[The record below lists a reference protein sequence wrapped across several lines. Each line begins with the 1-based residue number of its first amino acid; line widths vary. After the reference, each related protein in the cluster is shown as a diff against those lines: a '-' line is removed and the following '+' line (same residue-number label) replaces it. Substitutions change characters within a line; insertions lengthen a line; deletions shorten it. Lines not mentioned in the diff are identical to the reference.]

1 MKRSIKYGVN
11 LKKKFFIWRDPVQ
24 FHYVDLPCY
33 MYYGFESALG
43 ISIEMMIVMYKYK
56 QFIKENAPAFD
67 MRSKYH
73 DAQLTKEQ
81 LENVEMEAIREME
94 LEELQDMVEI
104 PNYYE
109 MFAQARRELNSD
121 YIGVDFIFNNNK
133 WVVNEIEDPVGAWM
147 IYDLTNI
154 DLAKIIVDYILK
166 ELNI

>member
-109 MFAQARRELNSD
+109 MFAQARRELNGD
-121 YIGVDFIFNNNK
+121 YIKKKYFYLAYYHEKDIQGSCGGNNATGERAEEGGGNK
-133 WVVNEIEDPVGAWM
+133 GGDETSGSSE
-147 IYDLTNI
+147 
-154 DLAKIIVDYILK
+154 
-166 ELNI
+166 